1 MGLDR
6 RRQLTDID
14 WKEPN
19 MRWSGVVITLSLAT
33 ALALVL
39 QAEQA
44 PAPAGAPGQGAG
56 ARQGG
61 PATPGARPGGPG
73 APGGGRQGGG
83 RAGATGAPIG
93 GTLTPAVPDAR
104 GWGWQVKASINPATP
119 RPFYNKAKELLFQ
132 DKQITSY
139 TMSTYNPDL
148 YCEVGKHYDYIW
160 FEMQHSTMSYDDVRR
175 MLLTCPGVGAAPML
189 RMSDA
194 LESSIQ
200 KATDLGAIGIIVP
213 TVDDALEAR
222 DAARFAR
229 YPPVGRRSSG
239 GGSFG
244 QVWPG
249 VNYRATVND
258 NMLVTV
264 MIETLEGVANA
275 EEIAATHGVDVIL
288 IGNNDLSSFSGWNQN
303 DPRYQDALIKVHD
316 AALKYGKY
324 FGNAGAQY
332 LNGYVLSADTRMVQN
347 GPARDGWTPPRG
359 GGPGG
364 AGRGAPAPGRGR
376 GDNLPEPDPEPV
388 IGLPGGAPP
397 APGRG
402 GRGQ

>member
-1 MGLDR
+1 MSVR
-6 RRQLTDID
+6 NI
-14 WKEPN
+14 
-19 MRWSGVVITLSLAT
+19 VVAACIASSVAF
-33 ALALVL
+33 VV
-39 QAEQA
+39 QADQGGA
-44 PAPAGAPGQGAG
+44 PASAPAQGGNPG

-61 PATPGARPGGPG
+61 ARAGGGAAAASGGPI
-73 APGGGRQGGG
+73 R
-83 RAGATGAPIG
+83 
-93 GTLTPAVPDAR
+93 GTLTPATPDAR
-104 GWGWQVKASINPATP
+104 GWGWQVKASVNPSTP
-119 RPFYNKAKELLFQ
+119 RPFYNRAKELLFQ

-139 TMSTYNPDL
+139 TISTYNPDL
-148 YCEVGKHYDYIW
+148 YCEVGKHFDYIW
-160 FEMQHSTMSYDDVRR
+160 FEMQHSTMSYDEVRR

-222 DAARFAR
+222 DAARFSR

-249 VNYRATVND
+249 INYRATVND

-275 EEIAATHGVDVIL
+275 EEIAATAGVDVIL
-288 IGNNDLSSFSGWNQN
+288 IGNNDLSSFSGWSQN
-303 DPRYQDALIKVHD
+303 DPRYQDALVKVHD

-332 LNGYVLSADTRMVQN
+332 LNGYALSASTRMVQN
-347 GPARDGWTPPRG
+347 GPARDGWVPPARG
-359 GGPGG
+359 GG
-364 AGRGAPAPGRGR
+364 AGRGAAPPAGRGR
-376 GDNLPEPDPEPV
+376 GDNIPEPDPEPV
-388 IGLPGGAPP
+388 IGLPGALPPGTSAP

>member
-1 MGLDR
+1 MIIRNVLVAAC
-6 RRQLTDID
+6 LTA
-14 WKEPN
+14 
-19 MRWSGVVITLSLAT
+19 GF
-33 ALALVL
+33 ALAIHAD
-39 QAEQA
+39 QGPA
-44 PAPAGAPGQGAG
+44 APAGTPA
-56 ARQGG
+56 QGG
-61 PATPGARPGGPG
+61 APA
-73 APGGGRQGGG
+73 GRQGGG
-83 RAGATGAPIG
+83 RAGGAAGAPIG
-93 GTLTPAVPDAR
+93 GTLTPAKPDAR
-104 GWGWQVKASINPATP
+104 GWGWQVKASISPATP

-139 TMSTYNPDL
+139 TMSTYNPEL
-148 YCEVGKHYDYIW
+148 YCELRKHFDYIW
-160 FEMQHSTMSYDDVRR
+160 FEMQHSTMSYDEVRR
-175 MLLTCPGVGAAPML
+175 MILACPGVGAAPMI
-189 RMSDA
+189 RMPDA

-200 KATDLGAIGIIVP
+200 RATDLGAIGIIVP

-222 DAARFAR
+222 DAARFSR
-229 YPPVGRRSSG
+229 YPPFGRRSSG

-275 EEIAATHGVDVIL
+275 EEIAATHGVDVVL
-288 IGNNDLSSFSGWNQN
+288 IGNNDLSSFSGWSQG
-303 DPRYQDALIKVHD
+303 DPRYQDALITVRD

-359 GGPGG
+359 GGPGAG
-364 AGRGAPAPGRGR
+364 GRGTAPAGRGR
-376 GDNLPEPDPEPV
+376 GDSVPEPDAEPV
-388 IGLPGGAPP
+388 IGLPGGTPP
-397 APGRG
+397 TTAPGRG

>member
-1 MGLDR
+1 
-6 RRQLTDID
+6 
-14 WKEPN
+14 
-19 MRWSGVVITLSLAT
+19 MRIRNLVAVAALAT
-33 ALALVL
+33 GIALTFPGIVTAVRPD
-39 QAEQA
+39 QGAPQA
-44 PAPAGAPGQGAG
+44 PAP
-56 ARQGG
+56 
-61 PATPGARPGGPG
+61 PAQ
-73 APGGGRQGGG
+73 GGGRGGQGGG
-83 RAGATGAPIG
+83 RAGGGAATNRAPIG
-93 GTLTPAVPDAR
+93 GTLTPARADER
-104 GWGWQVKASINPATP
+104 GWGWAVKASINPATP

-139 TMSTYNPDL
+139 TLSTYNPEL
-148 YCEVGKHYDYIW
+148 YCELRKHFDYIW
-160 FEMQHSTMSYDDVRR
+160 FEMQHSTMSYDEVRR
-175 MLLTCPGVGAAPML
+175 MLLTCPGRDGAAPMI
-189 RMSDA
+189 RMPDA

-222 DAARFAR
+222 DAARFSR
-229 YPPVGRRSSG
+229 FPPYGRRSSG

-249 VNYRATVND
+249 VNYRQTVND
-258 NMLVTV
+258 NMLVVV

-275 EEIAATHGVDVIL
+275 EEIAATHGVDALL
-288 IGNNDLSSFSGWNQN
+288 IGNNDLVSFSGWQQN

-359 GGPGG
+359 GGPG
-364 AGRGAPAPGRGR
+364 RGAAPGGAPGRG
-376 GDNLPEPDPEPV
+376 NAPEPDPEPV
-388 IGLPGGAPP
+388 LGLPGKD
-397 APGRG
+397 
-402 GRGQ
+402 

>member
-1 MGLDR
+1 
-6 RRQLTDID
+6 
-14 WKEPN
+14 
-19 MRWSGVVITLSLAT
+19 MRWQRCVLTVVVAM
-33 ALALVL
+33 ALALIL
-39 QAEQA
+39 EADQGGGA
-44 PAPAGAPGQGAG
+44 PGAPGQ
-56 ARQGG
+56 
-61 PATPGARPGGPG
+61 
-73 APGGGRQGGG
+73 GGGRQGGG
-83 RAGATGAPIG
+83 RAGGATGAPIG
-93 GTLTPAVPDAR
+93 GTLTPVPVDAR
-104 GWGWQVKASINPATP
+104 GWGWQVKASMNPATP
-119 RPFYNKAKELLFQ
+119 RPLYNKAKELLLQ
-132 DKQITSY
+132 DKQVTSY
-139 TMSTYNPDL
+139 TIATYNPDL

-160 FEMQHSTMSYDDVRR
+160 FEMQHSTMSYDEVRR
-175 MLLTCPGVGAAPML
+175 MLLACPGVGAAPMI
-189 RMSDA
+189 RMPDA

-200 KATDLGAIGIIVP
+200 RATDLGAIGIIVP

-222 DAARFAR
+222 DAARFSR

-275 EEIAATHGVDVIL
+275 EEIAATHGVDVVL
-288 IGNNDLSSFSGWNQN
+288 IGNNDLSSFSGWSQN
-303 DPRYQDALIKVHD
+303 DPRYQDALIKVRN
-316 AALKYGKY
+316 AALKYGRY

-359 GGPGG
+359 GG
-364 AGRGAPAPGRGR
+364 AGRGAAPGGRGR
-376 GDNLPEPDPEPV
+376 GDATPEPDPEPV

-397 APGRG
+397 GSAPGRG
-402 GRGQ
+402 GK